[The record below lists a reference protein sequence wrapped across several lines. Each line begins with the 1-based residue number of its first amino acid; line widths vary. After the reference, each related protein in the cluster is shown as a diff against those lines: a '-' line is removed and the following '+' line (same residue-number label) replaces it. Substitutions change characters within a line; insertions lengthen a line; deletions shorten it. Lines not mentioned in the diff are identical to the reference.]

1 MLNRIEYEQQTKR
14 VKMTYK
20 TTTKG
25 FTPLSIRTHKAR
37 KAHTCVECRKPVAK
51 GDNYTKTVATED
63 NLFFSNAWHSS
74 CFKEHSEYID
84 DCNKRQ

>member
-1 MLNRIEYEQQTKR
+1 
-14 VKMTYK
+14 MTYK
-20 TTTKG
+20 TSTTG

-37 KAHTCVECRKPVAK
+37 KEHTCIKCSKSVTK

-63 NLFFSNAWHSS
+63 SMFISNAWHNG
-74 CFKEHSEYID
+74 CFSDHSEYID